1 MSEGHP
7 FDEAFKN
14 PSSRY
19 KYQKRGSNRIL
30 SVPNSSDR
38 ALANFQPIANRALKI
53 ASEYDIRIKEHPRKS
68 PRGAMLIDLI
78 TIFP

>member
-30 SVPNSSDR
+30 SVPNSI

-53 ASEYDIRIKEHPRKS
+53 ASEHDIRIKEHPRKS